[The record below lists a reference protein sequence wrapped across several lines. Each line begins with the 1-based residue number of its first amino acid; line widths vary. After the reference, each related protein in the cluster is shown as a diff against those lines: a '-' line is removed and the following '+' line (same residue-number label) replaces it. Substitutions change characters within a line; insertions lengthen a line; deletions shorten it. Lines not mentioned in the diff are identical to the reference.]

1 MFNFFKKDKPKAT
14 ISTPEIMGLRLG
26 ASFEIDKL
34 AIKLILDELVIGDFA
49 ATQIIQAVGKVDM
62 DGTYLFRFYTDDEA
76 WLQVICEGQPT
87 AENVVDV
94 KLFYY
99 FDTLDIQNQ
108 AQWEKL
114 LNQQIGTPTYTL
126 DGHEYN
132 RVWTSMGDYHNP
144 VHIAEKTFDGKSQPS
159 ETDQF
164 TMLFERELSDGT
176 TESLFLSAEES
187 LESSGNLSRCLVI
200 STGITLSSSQITIH
214 G

>member
-1 MFNFFKKDKPKAT
+1 MFNLFKKDKAKPT
-14 ISTPEIMGLRLG
+14 PQTPEIMGLRLG

-34 AIKLILDELVIGDFA
+34 AIKLILNELIISDFA
-49 ATQIIQAVGKVDM
+49 DTQIIQAAGHVEM
-62 DGTYLFRFYTDDEA
+62 DGTHIFRFYTDDES

-108 AQWEKL
+108 TQWEQL
-114 LNQQIGTPTYTL
+114 LNQQIGAPVYTL
-126 DGHEYN
+126 EGHQYA
-132 RVWTSMGDYHNP
+132 RVWSAVGDYHNP
-144 VHIAEKTFDGKSQPS
+144 VHMAEKTYDGKSQPS

-164 TMLFERELSDGT
+164 TMLFERDLSDGT
-176 TESLFLSAEES
+176 TESLFLSAEEV